1 MSMVSSCCCSCWA
14 IIPNAKAP
22 VSSRVPENVA
32 CSTRSSTRPRTSWA
46 YARASAGGS
55 SGSVG
60 RSAWGART
68 RRRAGRSP
76 GASAPA
82 RPRPR
87 SAAGCVSLPPP
98 GCWPPRPPVPRCWSV
113 SWLIS
118 SQGLVRPGALY
129 AGGLACLVEPV
140 IGGAPVPADVAF
152 REGGDRVLDL
162 CRGGHAA
169 QAGLGGL
176 EALHADVADERVRG
190 AVPGRPLPRA
200 AAVPARPATG
210 TGLVPEVT
218 PAGRGRLLPEGF
230 RGGHG
235 LLRRGFVV
243 EQRRDHRSGHDPAVV
258 RLRVD
263 DPVLQVAAR
272 PDRREQG
279 GQVVGEV
286 FHGRRPFA
294 RPAQP
299 VAERQARRC
308 RPRLAPR
315 PAHAH
320 DLGGQRVVHPYRAGI
335 GVTVAPAA
343 ARQRRGYR
351 VRGRPGAAR
360 VKPGPD
366 GLAGRLP
373 PGWPSLPQ
381 R

>member
-1 MSMVSSCCCSCWA
+1 MWR
-14 IIPNAKAP
+14 AP
-22 VSSRVPENVA
+22 PGRAPGRGPRGRTPAPRRAAAAAAWGV
-32 CSTRSSTRPRTSWA
+32 RP
-46 YARASAGGS
+46 
-55 SGSVG
+55 
-60 RSAWGART
+60 WGART

-82 RPRPR
+82 RPRPAAARALPGWRRGRGPTPAVTSATSAGASGRRRPRSR
-87 SAAGCVSLPPP
+87 SAAGCVPWPPP
-98 GCWPPRPPVPRCWSV
+98 GCWQPGPAVPRCWSV

-140 IGGAPVPADVAF
+140 IGGAPV
-152 REGGDRVLDL
+152 
-162 CRGGHAA
+162 
-169 QAGLGGL
+169 
-176 EALHADVADERVRG
+176 HADVADERVRG
-190 AVPGRPLPRA
+190 AMPGRPLPRA
-200 AAVPARPATG
+200 AAVPARPAAG
-210 TGLVPEVT
+210 AGLVPEVT

-243 EQRRDHRSGHDPAVV
+243 EQRGDRGGGHDPAVA

-286 FHGRRPFA
+286 FHGRRPLA

-299 VAERQARRC
+299 VAERQAGRR
-308 RPRLAPR
+308 RPWLAPR

-335 GVTVAPAA
+335 GVTVAAGVA
-343 ARQRRGYR
+343 GQRRGHR
-351 VRGRPGAAR
+351 VRGRAGAAR

-373 PGWPSLPQ
+373 PGRPSLPQ